1 MDHSLG
7 LGGWIHCFCLLKYE
21 SLVLGVAAGGSV
33 AGGLGKGR
41 ASLHIKTA
49 GTGTWTLGGG
59 HTILNSVRSGP
70 LCDANLSLVSVPS
83 FRGARTKG

>member
-1 MDHSLG
+1 MRLHTQEQTCNVFSA
-7 LGGWIHCFCLLKYE
+7 
-21 SLVLGVAAGGSV
+21 LVCPAGILIVGPHSV